1 MQLPH
6 LNPTC
11 TQIQASRNLNIY
23 KKKKV
28 KERNKHGAHIMNPYG
43 SMVTITNL
51 SSVGYHKAL
60 IKTHAAE
67 TMTVKIQ

>member
-23 KKKKV
+23 KKKKKLKSEKQAGSTHFEPLWLNGDYNQSV
-28 KERNKHGAHIMNPYG
+28 ICWISQSINKD
-43 SMVTITNL
+43 TC
-51 SSVGYHKAL
+51 SSA
-60 IKTHAAE
+60 
-67 TMTVKIQ
+67 